1 MCHEVFS
8 QNKHE
13 VGGTYYIYIVV
24 NDLIF
29 VCLIHRLIF
38 IHFILFTEIDIRIEP
53 YVVFYIYVHTH
64 TSYILYMIIY
74 VVY

>member
-13 VGGTYYIYIVV
+13 VGGIYIYIFVY
-24 NDLIF
+24 DLIF
-29 VCLIHRLIF
+29 VRLIHRLNF

-53 YVVFYIYVHTH
+53 YVVFYIYAHTH
-64 TSYILYMIIY
+64 TSYILYI
-74 VVY
+74 